1 MKVTIILGG
10 TSSEKDVSINTGL
23 SVAEALGNK
32 FNVNIINLGDD
43 LSSLPEK
50 LFDTDI
56 VFNALHG
63 GIGENG
69 VLQSFFDLHNVKYT
83 GSGAKASKLAMDKHL
98 TKVLAKSETIPTP
111 NWIYVRGDNE
121 KLHLFNDK
129 SPKFDLPYVVKPSE
143 EGSTMGLSIVKNKN
157 DLRLAI
163 QFASEFSNKIM
174 VEEFISGRELTVGI
188 LGNKPLPIVEIIPK
202 HDFYDYECKYS
213 EGMSTYVV
221 PAQLPNSLAR
231 KIQKD
236 ALKIYHALDCKNY
249 ARVDFRL
256 NENNEHFLLEV
267 NTLPGLTSTSLLP
280 KAAKV
285 AGLSFPS
292 LIEIIINLALAD

>member
-1 MKVTIILGG
+1 LKVTIILGG